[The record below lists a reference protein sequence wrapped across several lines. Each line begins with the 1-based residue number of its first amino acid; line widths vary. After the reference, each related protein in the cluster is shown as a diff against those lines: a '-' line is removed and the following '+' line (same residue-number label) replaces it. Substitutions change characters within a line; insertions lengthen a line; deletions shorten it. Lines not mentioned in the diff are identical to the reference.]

1 MNSAIERLL
10 NLRVADVM
18 RREVVAV
25 SADDTMAAVADR
37 FLELGISGA
46 PVVNSQKKCV
56 GLLSATDFV
65 RTVGENSPAAQRSG
79 KERVE
84 AHMSRVVVSINVDRT
99 MIDAAREMCAQHVHR
114 LPVVD
119 RAGMLVG
126 LLSSL
131 DLVAAVVAAVEE

>member
-18 RREVVAV
+18 RREVVTL
-25 SADDTMAAVADR
+25 SAGDTMAAAADR
-37 FLELGISGA
+37 FLAVGISGA

-65 RTVGENSPAAQRSG
+65 RKVGESTHAARQSG
-79 KERVE
+79 KEWVE
-84 AHMSRVVVSINVDRT
+84 AHMSRVVVSIGADRT

-119 RAGMLVG
+119 CDGKLVG
-126 LLSSL
+126 LVSSL
-131 DLVAAVVAAVEE
+131 DLVAAMVAAMEE